1 VFETKEVEKID
12 NGECVATSANRI
24 LVVDDYEPFRR
35 FLLSKLASGPGLQVI
50 AEVSDGLLA
59 VQKTEEFQP
68 DLILLDIG
76 LPTLNG
82 IEAARRIRTLSP
94 KTKIIFVSQ
103 ESSVDI
109 VQETFNAGASGYV
122 VKADA
127 ASELLAAV
135 DAVLRGEQFVG
146 GRFAGHSFRTA
157 RNIRL
162 DKDLRDDEFVLPPR
176 QGVKSAQGHE
186 VVFYTDDKSLIDHV
200 TQLIGGVLRAGNSAL
215 VIATKSH
222 QDSFLARLQ
231 AYGLDMAA
239 AIERGRYVALDAAD
253 ALSAIMRNDMPDAVQ
268 FRTLLGDCIL
278 RAADATQGSSGRVAI
293 FGECVRMLWEQDNA
307 EAAIAFERL
316 GNEQILPRYNVD
328 ILCGYSLGSF
338 QDDVGSHV
346 FRRICA
352 EHSAVHYH

>member
-1 VFETKEVEKID
+1 MFETKEVEKID
-12 NGECVATSANRI
+12 NGESVATSAMRV

-35 FLLSKLASGPGLQVI
+35 FLLSKLASGPGLRVI
-50 AEVSDGLLA
+50 GEVSDGLLA

-82 IEAARRIRTLSP
+82 IEAARRIRNLSP
-94 KTKIIFVSQ
+94 KTKIIFLSQ

-135 DAVLRGEQFVG
+135 DAVLRGKQFVG
-146 GRFAGHSFRTA
+146 GRFAGHNFNTA
-157 RNIRL
+157 WKN
-162 DKDLRDDEFVLPPR
+162 LRDDEFVLPLR
-176 QGVKSAQGHE
+176 QEFKSAQGHE

-222 QDSFLARLQ
+222 QDSLLARLQ
-231 AYGLDMAA
+231 AYRLDIAA

-268 FRTLLGDCIL
+268 FGTLLGDCIL
-278 RAADATQGSSGRVAI
+278 RAANATQGSSGRVAI
-293 FGECVRMLWEQDNA
+293 FGECVRLLWEQDNA

-338 QDDVGSHV
+338 HDDVGSHI

>member
-1 VFETKEVEKID
+1 VLENKEVEKID
-12 NGECVATSANRI
+12 NGECVATSATRV

-35 FLLSKLASGPGLQVI
+35 FLLSKLASGPELQVI
-50 AEVSDGLLA
+50 GEVSDGLLA
-59 VQKTEEFQP
+59 VQKTEEFRP

-82 IEAARRIRTLSP
+82 IEAARRIRNLSP

-146 GRFAGHSFRTA
+146 GRFAGHNFSTA
-157 RNIRL
+157 RKN
-162 DKDLRDDEFVLPPR
+162 LRDDEFVLPSR
-176 QGVKSAQGHE
+176 QELKRAQCHE

-200 TQLIGGVLRAGNSAL
+200 TLLIGGVLRAGNSAL

-222 QDSFLARLQ
+222 QDSLLARLQ
-231 AYGLDMAA
+231 AYRLDIAA

-278 RAADATQGSSGRVAI
+278 RAANATQGSSGRVAI
-293 FGECVRMLWEQDNA
+293 FGECVRLLWEHDNPD
-307 EAAIAFERL
+307 AAIAFERL

-338 QDDVGSHV
+338 QDDVGSHI